1 MLNPL
6 RLSAAKKLLGLAACF
21 AFLPGA
27 FGQAPGTG
35 AIRGSVAHS
44 ATRADLHGASVRVA
58 GTDLVA
64 FTERDGTFFLA
75 AVPVGQRHLAIDY
88 TGLDQHTQAVTVTAS
103 GLPPRASASDGPS
116 TPMPPTPSASWRFGT
131 RSSPAASIATAS

>member
-6 RLSAAKKLLGLAACF
+6 RPSAAKMLLGLAACF

-35 AIRGSVAHS
+35 ATPGSVAQT
-44 ATRADLHGASVRVA
+44 ATRAYLHGASVRVA
-58 GTDLVA
+58 GTDLGA

-75 AVPVGQRHLAIDY
+75 AVPAGQRHLAIDY
-88 TGLDQHTQAVTVTAS
+88 TGLNQHTQALAVTAG
-103 GLPPRASASDGPS
+103 GLPPRASASDGLS
-116 TPMPPTPSASWRFGT
+116 TPMPPTPSASLRFGT
-131 RSSPAASIATAS
+131 RSWPAASNATAS